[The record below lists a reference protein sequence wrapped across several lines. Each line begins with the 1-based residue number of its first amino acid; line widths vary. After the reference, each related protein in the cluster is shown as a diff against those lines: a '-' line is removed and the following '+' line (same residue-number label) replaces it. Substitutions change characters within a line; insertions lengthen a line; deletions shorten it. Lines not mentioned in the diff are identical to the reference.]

1 MSSPELPRKPNG
13 EPYQVLFHW
22 DDESGEKTLAL
33 SPDGKPLVWVVGPHA
48 ADDVT
53 QMRVEEAVPAIS
65 GLGEHWNR
73 IRGKDESPD
82 QGAESPPVY

>member
-1 MSSPELPRKPNG
+1 MSSSELPRKPNG

-48 ADDVT
+48 ADDIT
-53 QMRVEEAVPAIS
+53 QMRVEEAVLTIS
-65 GLGEHWNR
+65 AAAFDWLDSEHT
-73 IRGKDESPD
+73 
-82 QGAESPPVY
+82 